1 MPWLSLLLRFGL
13 PILGVLAVVIAIS
26 AHLSHDAKTERQRD
40 EWKSSSERWEASSK
54 GWERAHKA
62 ERDARE
68 AERSDAR
75 KAAQGAQDT
84 CAARVDQARRSASSI
99 RRLLEKPVAI
109 DPATNCPARAVLGA
123 SELREALRPH

>member
-1 MPWLSLLLRFGL
+1 MPWWLIKIVL
-13 PILGVLAVVIAIS
+13 PALGALALVFVVV
-26 AHLSHDAKTERQRD
+26 AHFKHDAKVERQRD

-62 ERDARE
+62 EHDARE
-68 AERSDAR
+68 AERTDAR

-84 CAARVDQARRSASSI
+84 CQVRVDAARRSASSI
-99 RRLLEKPVAI
+99 RRLIERPIAV

-123 SELREALRPH
+123 DVLREALRPNR